1 MFIKTIKETLSQVLF
16 SDDSTKLPFW
26 DDTDIE
32 CSIDETLID
41 CKDLQEDYD
50 EGEAFKNDAINYYTG
65 VPAPAYLED
74 DPWFGPA
81 PPKTVKQLDYM
92 EKETEMKKKEEE
104 RRLREYNGEPC
115 NIHQLMYEMA
125 TSNWKNVEPYEGGS
139 ENLHEKSK
147 GWNSGNGFS
156 QFASDK

>member
-1 MFIKTIKETLSQVLF
+1 MFIKTIKDALSKVLD
-16 SDDSTKLPFW
+16 SNDDKV
-26 DDTDIE
+26 E
-32 CSIDETLID
+32 CAIDETPID

-50 EGEAFKNDAINYYTG
+50 EGQAFKDDAVNYYTG
-65 VPAPAYLED
+65 VPAPAYLKD

-115 NIHQLMYEMA
+115 NMHQLMYEMA

-139 ENLHEKSK
+139 ENLHEKSRD
-147 GWNSGNGFS
+147 WSSGNGFS